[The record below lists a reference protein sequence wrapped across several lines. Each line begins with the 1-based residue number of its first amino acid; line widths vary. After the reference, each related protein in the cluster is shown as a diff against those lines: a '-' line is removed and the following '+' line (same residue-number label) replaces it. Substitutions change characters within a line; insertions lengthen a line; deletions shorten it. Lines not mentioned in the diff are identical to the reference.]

1 MYEVDDSQ
9 DEFGFASGD
18 SFAIWEQLAAFV
30 IDILSELNGWAV
42 TTSKGE

>member
-9 DEFGFASGD
+9 DEFSFASRHPL
-18 SFAIWEQLAAFV
+18 AIWEQLAAFV